1 MTGQESVSALQR
13 TLYKQQNKMVYYFLS
28 TVNLMKRSCF
38 MLGIQTERMSEREL
52 HQSKDFYFALLCI
65 GSSFVCRGRKIK
77 GETINFAFAIDL
89 TS

>member
-38 MLGIQTERMSEREL
+38 MLGIQTERMSDREL
-52 HQSKDFYFALLCI
+52 HQSKDFALRCFALVPLL
-65 GSSFVCRGRKIK
+65 FVEEEK
-77 GETINFAFAIDL
+77 
-89 TS
+89 